1 LVYHGRIQQRKLPL
15 KYQLVKM
22 CKLRLPLFNPVQF
35 LIELKKQRL

>member
-22 CKLRLPLFNPVQF
+22 YKLRLPLFNPVQF